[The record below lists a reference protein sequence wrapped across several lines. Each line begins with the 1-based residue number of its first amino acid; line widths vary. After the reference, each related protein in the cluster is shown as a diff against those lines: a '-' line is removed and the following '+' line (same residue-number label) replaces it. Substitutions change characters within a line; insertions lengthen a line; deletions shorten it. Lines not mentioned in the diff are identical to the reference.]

1 MLTRTLRLWLGWMMN
16 ILVLLAAPFT
26 PLRGNRLGRGEARG
40 GKWQLL
46 TADSLFSS
54 GLLKILVEN
63 QGPLLFRD
71 SATLAQTS
79 PSFFLKTDLL
89 LLRFP
94 IPKVEFFVLM
104 GLISPKFWTNGL
116 RK

>member
-1 MLTRTLRLWLGWMMN
+1 MN
-16 ILVLLAAPFT
+16 IPSLPGEPSTLLPAS
-26 PLRGNRLGRGEARG
+26 RLEKGEARG

-46 TADSLFSS
+46 TEASLFSS

-79 PSFFLKTDLL
+79 QSFFLKTDLL

-94 IPKVEFFVLM
+94 IPKAEFFVLM
-104 GLISPKFWTNGL
+104 GLIFLKFWTNGL